1 ETATLAVMI
10 EDTGSGMTEE
20 VLARAFDPFFT
31 TKAEGTGL
39 GMSIARS
46 VVDLHGG
53 TLTVQSRV
61 GNGTRVQIKLPV
73 QP

>member
-1 ETATLAVMI
+1 
-10 EDTGSGMTEE
+10 MTEE

>member
-1 ETATLAVMI
+1 MI